1 MQTQGSH
8 AARTNLQPRR
18 IYPFWRS
25 MAVPGDAFIPHAG
38 FMAAR
43 VSPTVPAT
51 VKLFLVFYRVN
62 NKVKEDAVT
71 PGLTSAAG
79 RLDKRASKPR
89 MVALAHLTNAK
100 LLSLCAHTRPAYQVR
115 TPT

>member
-1 MQTQGSH
+1 
-8 AARTNLQPRR
+8 
-18 IYPFWRS
+18 
-25 MAVPGDAFIPHAG
+25 
-38 FMAAR
+38 MAAR
-43 VSPTVPAT
+43 VSPPVPGT

-71 PGLTSAAG
+71 PSLTGAAG
-79 RLDKRASKPR
+79 RLDKRPSEPR